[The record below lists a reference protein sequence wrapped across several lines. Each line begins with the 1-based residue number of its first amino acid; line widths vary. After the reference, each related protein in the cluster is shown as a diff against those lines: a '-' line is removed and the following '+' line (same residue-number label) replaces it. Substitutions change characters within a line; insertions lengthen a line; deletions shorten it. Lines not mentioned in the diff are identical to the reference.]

1 MGAFSNTSTLGNS
14 TEELE
19 GDKVDSG
26 GVYLG
31 IHTDILA
38 KPSQNEKARSL
49 HSNSQVS
56 QKRITL
62 LKRIF
67 KGRSWSP

>member
-31 IHTDILA
+31 NHADILA